1 MADHTNFDRIE
12 AYLLGRMSAE
22 EARHLEQEAA
32 QDTAL
37 AAELQQQ
44 TLEHR
49 AMELLVQDDL
59 RAHLNTWKSEKTAEQ
74 PTALAPRATRVSLF
88 YRIAAAATVTLVLG
102 FFARSL
108 FLGNSA
114 ESLALRSLDE
124 SGLSARSG
132 GQESTLEPVY
142 ATKERGD
149 YRAALQLLDQLPPS
163 EQTRQTGALLRG
175 ECYLHLKDYPAAVS
189 VLQGLLSNQP
199 ADDLREKAE
208 WLLLVTYVAEGK
220 HAAEADALFA
230 KILGDDGHP
239 YADDARRLKEAIRR

>member
-1 MADHTNFDRIE
+1 
-12 AYLLGRMSAE
+12 MSAE
-22 EARHLEQEAA
+22 EALRLEQEAA
-32 QDTAL
+32 QDAAL
-37 AAELQQQ
+37 SAQMQQQ
-44 TLEHR
+44 VLEHR

-59 RAHLNTWKSEKTAEQ
+59 RAHLRAWKSEKATEQ
-74 PTALAPRATRVSLF
+74 PALATRQATKLSLF

-132 GQESTLEPVY
+132 AQESTLEAVY
-142 ATKERGD
+142 AAKEHRD
-149 YRAALQLLDQLPPS
+149 YRTALQLLDQLPPS
-163 EQTRQTGALLRG
+163 DQTRQTATLLRG
-175 ECYLHLKDYPAAVS
+175 ECHLRLKEYATAVW
-189 VLQGLLSNQP
+189 VLQGLLVSQP
-199 ADDLREKAE
+199 SDDLREKAE

-220 HAAEADALFA
+220 HATEANALFA

-239 YADDARRLKEAIRR
+239 YADDARRLKEGAE